1 MILFP
6 HFFLGYLN
14 IPSSLNK
21 AISTIFLLV
30 KPKTLSCSPSGF
42 RQVLRWTTLHEFQLD
57 MQQQY
62 QPWCREVNAWRKHVI
77 LICLTIGGYPVTPKV
92 HYIYIYL
99 VGGFNPSEKYYSS
112 QLG

>member
-1 MILFP
+1 MIDDPFP
-6 HFFLGYLN
+6 PFFLGYLN

-62 QPWCREVNAWRKHVI
+62 QPWCHFDLSRH
-77 LICLTIGGYPVTPKV
+77 GGIPSYPESAL
-92 HYIYIYL
+92 YIYISGWWFQPL
-99 VGGFNPSEKYYSS
+99 
-112 QLG
+112 

>member
-1 MILFP
+1 
-6 HFFLGYLN
+6 
-14 IPSSLNK
+14 
-21 AISTIFLLV
+21 LLV

-92 HYIYIYL
+92 HYIYIWL
-99 VGGFNPSEKYYSS
+99 VVSTPLKNITVVSWDDYSQYMEK
-112 QLG
+112 